1 VWPALEQ
8 LIDPVTRGDPESPLR
23 WTCKITHTLSA
34 EMLAL
39 HGISLCD
46 KTVAKLLWGCTR
58 DLQAEAIRIHGA
70 IVEVDRVH
78 RACREPSTVLPRS
91 MDLGRPLRR
100 NSRRLRALTRPA
112 SPPMLRRMT
121 SAVSA
126 STPWHTEVTR
136 AHWRVLSASFLGWIF
151 DGYEAYALVV
161 ALPSALRT
169 LLTAEQLKIP
179 TVYAGTAVGA
189 TLLGWGIGGL
199 VGGTVA
205 DYIGR
210 KRVMIYSVLLYAA
223 FSGFTALSQSFLAL
237 VALRLLTGMAMGSE
251 WSTGVAMVAETWPN
265 RARAKGAGFLM
276 SGFGWGTLLASL
288 VWWMVSRWNPLGDQS
303 WRVMFVIGALPALF
317 TVYIRRAMSESESW
331 LKAVRERRW
340 AATEVEREVSA
351 AARGRPFTMAEI
363 FREPESRR
371 RTLLAFVLSLSSAV
385 GWWAISA
392 WLPAHVQAIA
402 ASEGRAQPDRWA
414 AIASILY
421 TAGAVA
427 GYVSSGFIIDAIGRR
442 KTLVLTYAGALL
454 VTPVTY
460 FWVTSAQTMLLVVV
474 LNGFFTLGLAFSWL
488 AIYPPELFTP
498 SVRSTAASVIFNGAR
513 IIAWVFPIMAGTLIQ
528 RFGGI
533 PLAAM
538 TIAVIYV
545 PGLVVP
551 WFLPESKDKP
561 LPE

>member
-1 VWPALEQ
+1 
-8 LIDPVTRGDPESPLR
+8 
-23 WTCKITHTLSA
+23 
-34 EMLAL
+34 M
-39 HGISLCD
+39 
-46 KTVAKLLWGCTR
+46 
-58 DLQAEAIRIHGA
+58 
-70 IVEVDRVH
+70 
-78 RACREPSTVLPRS
+78 
-91 MDLGRPLRR
+91 
-100 NSRRLRALTRPA
+100 
-112 SPPMLRRMT
+112 RRMA

-151 DGYEAYALVV
+151 DGYEAYALIV

-169 LLTAEQLKIP
+169 LLTAEQLKTP
-179 TVYAGTAVGA
+179 AVYAGTAIGA

-199 VGGTVA
+199 IGGTVA
-205 DYIGR
+205 DYLGR
-210 KRVMIYSVLLYAA
+210 KRVMIYSVLLYAG
-223 FSGFTALSQSFLAL
+223 FSGFTALSQGFSML
-237 VALRLLTGMAMGSE
+237 VALRFLTGMAMGSE

-265 RARAKGAGFLM
+265 QARAKGAGFLM
-276 SGFGWGTLLASL
+276 SGFGWGTLLAAL
-288 VWWMVSRWNPLGDQS
+288 VWWVVSRWNPLGDQS

-351 AARGRPFTMAEI
+351 AAGRRPFTMAEI
-363 FREPESRR
+363 FRERESRR
-371 RTLLAFVLSLSSAV
+371 RILLGFVLSLTSAV
-385 GWWAISA
+385 GWWAISG
-392 WLPAHVQAIA
+392 WLPAHVQTIA

-414 AIASILY
+414 ATANILY
-421 TAGAVA
+421 TAGAVM
-427 GYVSSGFIIDAIGRR
+427 GYVSAGFIIDAIGRR

-474 LNGFFTLGLAFSWL
+474 VNGFFTLGMAFSWL
-488 AIYPPELFTP
+488 AIYLPELFTP
-498 SVRSTAASVIFNGAR
+498 SVRSTAASTIFNGAR

-533 PLAAM
+533 PWAAM
-538 TIAVIYV
+538 TLAMIYV
-545 PGLVVP
+545 LGLVVP
-551 WFLPESKDKP
+551 WFLPESKGKP